1 MIDFVNAPLNG
12 KMAMII
18 FGGATMGGFLIK
30 RSMKLII
37 GGIISIVIAVIL
49 FLITYKSGI
58 FNLNDEVPKIIIQKF
73 YDTPISKIKGLL
85 DTFVNTP
92 PANWH
97 ILKVLVILAG
107 FGFGFG
113 FLGSYY
119 GEPKKKKK

>member
-1 MIDFVNAPLNG
+1 MIDFINAPLNG

-18 FGGATMGGFLIK
+18 FGGATISGFLIR

-37 GGIISIVIAVIL
+37 GCIIAIIITVIL

-58 FNLNDEVPKIIIQKF
+58 FTSNEEIAKIIIER
-73 YDTPISKIKGLL
+73 YYHAPIIKIKSLL
-85 DTFVNTP
+85 DTFIHTP

-97 ILKVLVILAG
+97 FLKILVLLVG

-113 FLGSYY
+113 FLGSYF
-119 GEPKKKKK
+119 GEPKIKK